1 MNNGR
6 HTKKTAPRSSRRGVA
21 AIAATVLLLTLVVGG
36 TIAFLMD
43 KTDPVQN
50 IFEPTDVT
58 CYVAESFDGT
68 TKSNVRIQNTGTT
81 PAYIRVAI
89 VVNYLNADNH
99 VCANHGEVTFTP
111 NSPWAVGEDGYYY
124 WPDPV
129 NPAEYTGNLFDS
141 LTLKEGED
149 GCRMQVEFVASA
161 IQATDAAVSEWKGAT
176 A

>member
-68 TKSNVRIQNTGTT
+68 TKKNVCIQNTGTT

-89 VVNYLNADNH
+89 VVNYLNDKGNVCVNH
-99 VCANHGEVTFTP
+99 NAVAVTP
-111 NSPWAVGEDGYYY
+111 NSPWAVGKDGYYY

-129 NPAEYTGNLFDS
+129 DPADYTGNLFDTLP
-141 LTLKEGED
+141 LTEGED